1 MGRQLITNIPRLKI
15 IRNQY
20 NSGDSSHKGNALQY
34 TVPSNKIAQ
43 INLDSVSCL
52 RSEDSYIERAVFQ
65 LVAQKTSGSG
75 KFLSNF
81 AIGGYENSS
90 SNTGQ
95 MVSFRPWYNF
105 MEGHHS
111 THRNTGTGTASFFGT
126 SSSRFLEHAFSGNN
140 NDLSSTPSD
149 NIGNDPSMTN
159 QNSPYG
165 PSYNRSSICDAQKDY
180 IVPAGT
186 QIYFQY
192 RVDHNTGPTQTYNQI
207 DITLKVEEMDD
218 YA

>member
-1 MGRQLITNIPRLKI
+1 MGRQLIENLPRLKI

-20 NSGDSSHKGNALQY
+20 SSGNSQHKGNALQY
-34 TVPSNKIAQ
+34 TVPSNKIAKL
-43 INLDSVSCL
+43 NLDSVSCL
-52 RSEDSYIERAVFQ
+52 RTADSWIERAVFQ

-95 MVSFRPWYNF
+95 LVSWRPWYSF

-111 THRNTGTGTASFFGT
+111 THRMSGTSTASMFGNA
-126 SSSRFLEHAFSGNN
+126 SSRFLEHAFSGNN

-149 NIGNDPSMTN
+149 NIGNDPSPSG
-159 QNSPYG
+159 QHSPYST
-165 PSYNRSSICDAQKDY
+165 SYNRSSICDAHQDY
-180 IVPAGT
+180 IVTAGT

-192 RVDHNTGPTQTYNQI
+192 VVQHNTGPTQTYNQI

-218 YA
+218 NA

>member
-1 MGRQLITNIPRLKI
+1 MGRQIVENLPRLKI

-20 NSGDSSHKGNALQY
+20 TSGSTTHRGNALQY
-34 TVPSNKIAQ
+34 TVPSNKIAKM
-43 INLDSVSCL
+43 NLDSVSCL
-52 RSEDSYIERAVFQ
+52 RTQDSYILRAVFQ

-81 AIGGYENSS
+81 AVGGYENSS

-95 MVSFRPWYNF
+95 MVSWRPWYNF

-111 THRNTGTGTASFFGT
+111 THRMSGTSTASIFGN
-126 SSSRFLEHAFSGNN
+126 SSSRFLESAFSGNN
-140 NDLSSTPSD
+140 NDLSSSPSD
-149 NIGNDPSMTN
+149 FIGNDPSLSG
-159 QNSPYG
+159 QHSPY
-165 PSYNRSSICDAQKDY
+165 SASFARSSICDAQKDY

-192 RVDHNTGPTQTYNQI
+192 YIEHNTGPTQTYNQI